1 MKILVTGCA
10 GFIGYHL
17 CAELLKNKNYDIVGI
32 DNINNYYSKNLK
44 YLRLNQIKK
53 FKNFDFYKI
62 DISNYYSLEKIFK
75 NKKIDIIIN
84 LAAQAGVRYSL
95 KHPREY
101 ISSNILGFYNILEL
115 SRVYNIKKIFYA
127 SSSSV
132 YGEQKK
138 FPLVESQK
146 LNPKNIYSLTKK
158 NNEDLAELYK
168 NYYGLKLVG
177 LRFFTVYG
185 EWGRP
190 DMLMM
195 KYMLAKI
202 KKKTFTLNNKGNH
215 YRDFTYIKDVIEILK
230 KMIFKK
236 YDNDHEIFN
245 ICSNNPQ
252 SVKKILGKL
261 DKIYG
266 KPKIKHQKRLSI
278 EVIKTHGSN
287 KKVIKFLDFKKFTDI
302 NDGILRLVL
311 WSKKYLNR
319 IH

>member
-158 NNEDLAELYK
+158 NNEDLAEMYK
-168 NYYGLKLVG
+168 NYNGLKLVC

-202 KKKTFTLNNKGNH
+202 KK
-215 YRDFTYIKDVIEILK
+215 
-230 KMIFKK
+230 
-236 YDNDHEIFN
+236 
-245 ICSNNPQ
+245 
-252 SVKKILGKL
+252 
-261 DKIYG
+261 
-266 KPKIKHQKRLSI
+266 RL
-278 EVIKTHGSN
+278 
-287 KKVIKFLDFKKFTDI
+287 L
-302 NDGILRLVL
+302 L
-311 WSKKYLNR
+311 
-319 IH
+319 

>member
-1 MKILVTGCA
+1 
-10 GFIGYHL
+10 
-17 CAELLKNKNYDIVGI
+17 
-32 DNINNYYSKNLK
+32 
-44 YLRLNQIKK
+44 
-53 FKNFDFYKI
+53 
-62 DISNYYSLEKIFK
+62 
-75 NKKIDIIIN
+75 
-84 LAAQAGVRYSL
+84 
-95 KHPREY
+95 
-101 ISSNILGFYNILEL
+101 
-115 SRVYNIKKIFYA
+115 
-127 SSSSV
+127 
-132 YGEQKK
+132 
-138 FPLVESQK
+138 
-146 LNPKNIYSLTKK
+146 
-158 NNEDLAELYK
+158 
-168 NYYGLKLVG
+168 
-177 LRFFTVYG
+177 
-185 EWGRP
+185 
-190 DMLMM
+190 M